1 MFCVKNLQICKVGN
15 ITMETIKIEG
25 MSCKHCVMAV
35 KKAIESLNGVQSA
48 EVDLEA
54 KQAIVDFDEKK
65 LKLEDIRA
73 AIQEAGYETV

>member
-1 MFCVKNLQICKVGN
+1 ML
-15 ITMETIKIEG
+15 ETIKIEG

-35 KKAIESLNGVQSA
+35 KKAIESLSGVQKA

-54 KQAIVDFDEKK
+54 NQAVVDFDEKK

>member
-1 MFCVKNLQICKVGN
+1 
-15 ITMETIKIEG
+15 METIKIEG